1 MVKESKKIV
10 IIGSGNL
17 ATHFANLFVKKGHE
31 ILQFVGRNPET
42 LTTLSTKYFT
52 TNTTDLSKINKNAD
66 IYILCVS
73 DKEIKNVASKLKL
86 PSKLVLHTSGT
97 ANINSLKGVST
108 KLGVLY
114 PLQTFTANDKVK
126 WSKVPFLIEGNTKIA
141 ETELQIFCTSLTKN
155 INIVS
160 SAEREKIHLAAVLV
174 SNFNNHLFSLAD
186 DFLQKE
192 KINHF
197 KLLIPLI
204 QQTTKKIKKIN
215 PAQAQTGPAQ
225 REDQETIKKHLGLL
239 KNYPETIKVYEAL
252 SNSIL
257 KLKHAKLQRKAD

>member
-1 MVKESKKIV
+1 MIKESKKIV

-31 ILQFVGRNPET
+31 ILQFVGRNSET
-42 LTTLSTKYFT
+42 LTALSSKHFT
-52 TNTTDLSKINKNAD
+52 SNTNDISKINKNAD

-86 PSKLVLHTSGT
+86 SGKLVLHTSGT
-97 ANINSLKGVST
+97 ANINLLKGVSA

-141 ETELQIFCTSLTKN
+141 ETELNNFCLSLSKN

-186 DFLQKE
+186 DFLEHE

-225 REDQETIKKHLGLL
+225 REDQETIKKHKGLL
-239 KNYPETIKVYEAL
+239 KNYPETLKVYETL
-252 SNSIL
+252 TNSIL
-257 KLKHAKLQRKAD
+257 KLKHAKLQRKVN